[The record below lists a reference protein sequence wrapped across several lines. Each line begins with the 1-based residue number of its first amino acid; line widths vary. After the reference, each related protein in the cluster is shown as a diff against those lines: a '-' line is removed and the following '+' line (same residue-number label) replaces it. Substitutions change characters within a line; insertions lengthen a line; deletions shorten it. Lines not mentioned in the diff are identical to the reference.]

1 MDDSLALVRERTWA
15 QVDLDAIRHNY
26 EEIRRNLRPGVRLC
40 CVLKANA
47 YGHGASK
54 LAVLYEQLGADFFAV
69 SNIEE
74 ALQLRRCGVT
84 RPVLILGYTPA
95 SCAALLAEN
104 NLSQCVYSGVYG
116 RQLSACAQQAGV
128 RVAIHIKLDTGMG
141 RIGFQCLPGADETDC
156 AEEALRVCRL
166 PGLVPE
172 GVFTHF
178 AAADEGEDGEAFT
191 RAQYERFSQAVAY
204 LEQQG
209 VSFPVRHCA
218 NSAAIADY
226 PDWQMNMVRAGIILY
241 GMQPSERLRCPLS
254 LRPAMSLHSVIS
266 HVKHISPGTTVS
278 YGGTFTATEPMTVA
292 TVPIGYADGF
302 WRSNAAAGMT
312 LTVGGHRVLILGRVC
327 MDQLMVDVTHIPL
340 PAIGDR
346 VVIFGEKPAVSAEEM
361 AKRNGTI
368 AYEITCAVG
377 ERVPRMYM
385 QGGRTVDVLDN
396 ILG

>member
-47 YGHGASK
+47 YGHGAGK

-104 NLSQCVYSGVYG
+104 NLSQCVYSREYG
-116 RQLSACAQQAGV
+116 GQLSACAEQAGV
-128 RVAIHIKLDTGMG
+128 AVRIHIKLDTGMG
-141 RIGFQCLPGADETDC
+141 RIGFQCLSGGEETDC
-156 AEEALRVCRL
+156 VEEALRVCRL
-166 PGLVPE
+166 PGLNPE

-178 AAADEGEDGEAFT
+178 ALADEGEDGEAFT
-191 RAQYERFSQAVAY
+191 RVQYERFSQAVAY

-209 VSFPVRHCA
+209 VSFAVRHCA

-226 PDWQMNMVRAGIILY
+226 PDWQMDMVRAGIILY
-241 GMQPSERLRCPLS
+241 GLQPSGRLRRPLS

-266 HVKHISPGTTVS
+266 HVKRIAPGTTVS

-302 WRSNAAAGMT
+302 WRSNATAGMT
-312 LTVGGHRVLILGRVC
+312 LTVGGHRVPILGRVC

-340 PAIGDR
+340 PAVGDR
-346 VVIFGEKPAVSAEEM
+346 VVIFGEEPAVSAEEM